1 MSVNNELKENQEI
14 IFKELPVPEESNAE
28 RAQNMRLFCDNL
40 ELIIANAD
48 LIMKRPEF
56 LYIRHNWMQI
66 GGIYVGSKYIPL
78 GVLLKLWQSDKW
90 IGECP
95 DCGGRAYIYE
105 AGGSPL
111 SGSHYRHAICPVC
124 RELVNSRHVNGF
136 AVLMK
141 PAFEL
146 CNRYNR
152 KQKILRT
159 RGPVFSWS
167 KGLVGESVP
176 DEILEDVV
184 KPVSLE
190 TLVNE
195 LKII

>member
-1 MSVNNELKENQEI
+1 MGANNELKENQEI
-14 IFKELPVPEESNAE
+14 IFQELPLPEESDAE
-28 RAQNMRLFCDNL
+28 RAQNMQLFCDNL
-40 ELIIANAD
+40 EMIIANAD

-56 LYIRHNWMQI
+56 FYIRHDWMLI
-66 GGIYVGSKYIPL
+66 GGIYLGAKYIPL
-78 GVLLKLWQSDKW
+78 GVLLKLWLSGRW

-95 DCGGRAYIYE
+95 DCSGRAYIFK

-111 SGSHYRHAICPVC
+111 SGSHYCHAVCPVC
-124 RELVNSRHVNGF
+124 RKIINSKQVEAF
-136 AVLMK
+136 TALMQQ
-141 PAFEL
+141 AFDL
-146 CNRYNR
+146 CDSYSQ

-176 DEILEDVV
+176 DQILEDVV

-190 TLVNE
+190 E
-195 LKII
+195 MIGGLKR

>member
-14 IFKELPVPEESNAE
+14 IFKELPLPEESDAE
-28 RAQNMRLFCDNL
+28 RAQNMQLFCDNL
-40 ELIIANAD
+40 ELIIDNAD
-48 LIMKRPEF
+48 LILKRPEF
-56 LYIRHNWMQI
+56 FYIRHDWMLI

-78 GVLLKLWQSDKW
+78 GVYLKLWQSSSW

-95 DCGGRAYIYE
+95 DCGSRAYIFK

-111 SGSHYRHAICPVC
+111 SGSHYCHAVCPAC
-124 RELVNSRHVNGF
+124 REVVNSKQVEAF
-136 AVLMK
+136 TVLMK
-141 PAFEL
+141 QAFDL

-167 KGLVGESVP
+167 KGLVGESLP
-176 DEILEDVV
+176 DKVLEDVV
-184 KPVSLE
+184 KPVSLK

-195 LKII
+195 LKKS

>member
-1 MSVNNELKENQEI
+1 MGVHNELKENQEI
-14 IFKELPVPEESNAE
+14 IFQELPLPEESDAE
-28 RAQNMRLFCDNL
+28 RAQNMQLFCDNL

-48 LIMKRPEF
+48 LIMGRPEYF
-56 LYIRHNWMQI
+56 YIRHDWMLI
-66 GGIYVGSKYIPL
+66 GGIYIGSKYIPL
-78 GVLLKLWQSDKW
+78 GVLLKLWQSGRW

-95 DCGGRAYIYE
+95 ECGGRAYIFK

-111 SGSHYRHAICPVC
+111 SGSHYCHAVCPVC
-124 RELVNSRHVNGF
+124 RKIVNSKQVEAF
-136 AVLMK
+136 TVLMQQT
-141 PAFEL
+141 FDL
-146 CNRYNR
+146 CDSYSR

-176 DEILEDVV
+176 DVFLEDVV

-190 TLVNE
+190 TLVYK
-195 LKII
+195 LKSS